1 MAGTFCPYHAAGV
14 GEFWLIDAR
23 RADVEFTIN
32 RWQPSGYVADVTPDG
47 PCRSTVFGCT
57 FALVRSRN
65 AAGRFIYDLVAG
77 P

>member
-1 MAGTFCPYHAAGV
+1 LP
-14 GEFWLIDAR
+14 L
-23 RADVEFTIN
+23 DVEFTIN
-32 RWQPSGYVADVTPDG
+32 RWQPSGYVADVTTDG